1 MTDQVENISDQ
12 LKEKKI
18 SKKKLTQEELK
29 LKKEEEQKD
38 IEKQAKIKYLDG
50 EFEIIKDGQY
60 VLCAVSGNRI
70 NLNDLKYWSVE
81 RQEAYDSAH
90 LALIQHKKNI

>member
-1 MTDQVENISDQ
+1 MIKFSEIGST
-12 LKEKKI
+12 
-18 SKKKLTQEELK
+18 
-29 LKKEEEQKD
+29 
-38 IEKQAKIKYLDG
+38 EKQAKIKYLDG

-70 NLNDLKYWSVE
+70 SLTDLKYWSVE